1 MKSYHNIDSAVLAA
15 CVAVLAGS
23 AAAQETVVWESDLNG
38 WEVAVDRTI
47 NNSCFLL
54 AGFANDFVL
63 RLQVNKQQ
71 QNIQFIVGNIRWSSL
86 KVGESYP
93 ISVAFGDAT
102 PWEGEG
108 IGHEWSSIL
117 PSLVLSVPSDGDLA
131 AHFLDEFAAMDVARV
146 TFEGKE
152 IANLS
157 LADSAPAV
165 SSLMDCVAAMH
176 DFEPSDDPF
185 AGFERKS
192 PDEEI

>member
-1 MKSYHNIDSAVLAA
+1 MRNFDTFKVAAFAA
-15 CVAVLAGS
+15 CMGFSAGPSLA
-23 AAAQETVVWESDLNG
+23 QDTVIWESDLNG

-71 QNIQFIVGNIRWSSL
+71 QNVQFIVGNIRWSSL

-131 AHFLDEFAAMDVARV
+131 AHFLDEFAAQDVARV

-165 SSLMDCVAAMH
+165 NSLMDCVAAMH
-176 DFEPSDDPF
+176 DFKPSDDPF
-185 AGFERKS
+185 AGFEGK
-192 PDEEI
+192 PADEEI